1 MVFWRKIKDA
11 RNCHASISLNRVHTP
26 PEWQWPATQAT
37 IAAALLWGPF
47 WAAESGCLS
56 QPPSAS
62 LSQPPSAS
70 LMTTHPPSEPSYFHF
85 PPPSPPQSLGRFLKT
100 VSHLSWL
107 RSNLILLCEVSPDSP
122 TLTSSS
128 ALRIVCTTF
137 NLLVHISFLYYTVSL
152 FILLHLVP

>member
-1 MVFWRKIKDA
+1 MAFWRKIKGA
-11 RNCHASISLNRVHTP
+11 RNCHASIFLNRVHTP

-37 IAAALLWGPF
+37 IATALLWGPF

-62 LSQPPSAS
+62 L
-70 LMTTHPPSEPSYFHF
+70 MTPHPPSEPSYFHF
-85 PPPSPPQSLGRFLKT
+85 PPPSPPQPLGRFLKT
-100 VSHLSWL
+100 VRHLSWL

-128 ALRIVCTTF
+128 ALKIVCTTF
-137 NLLVHISFLYYTVSL
+137 DLLVHMGGVIYLNVGKQL
-152 FILLHLVP
+152 